1 MGTLLRSLSL
11 TASLVLTAGLSTYA
25 ASTAQATTTTP
36 WCGNADLAAS
46 YRHSDSGAGHVYGW
60 IVLRNVSGHACETGG
75 FGGLSYVGDGD
86 GTQIGAPADRDGAS
100 AGGIVLAPGQRVRSQ
115 VDETRA
121 QNYPRMRC
129 QRAHVDGFRIYVPDS
144 TTSQYVAH
152 PTTGC
157 RNDAVHLLSHR
168 AYRRP

>member
-11 TASLVLTAGLSTYA
+11 TASLVLTTGLSTYA
-25 ASTAQATTTTP
+25 ASTAQATTVP

-46 YRHSDSGAGHVYGW
+46 YRYSDSGAGHVYGW
-60 IVLRNVSGHACETGG
+60 IVLRNVSGHACATGG

-86 GTQIGAPADRDGAS
+86 GTQIGAPADRDGTAVRV
-100 AGGIVLAPGQRVRSQ
+100 VLAPGQRVRSQ

-121 QNYPRMRC
+121 QNYPRKRC
-129 QRAHVDGFRIYVPDS
+129 HRTHVDGFRIYVPDS
-144 TTSQYVAH
+144 TAAQFVAH